1 MLQRSTPTGETP
13 HREGRSLTRTL
24 GPSSFGLVTKRAM
37 DIVVSALGLLLV
49 SPALAAIAFAIRI
62 DSPGPTIFTQ
72 LRVGQDRR
80 RVDSGPRKG
89 KERRIW
95 PAFGPEFKMYKF
107 RTMGQ
112 DAPKYAESP
121 VEREDARITRVG
133 RFLRRTSHDE
143 LPQLFNVLRGNMS
156 LVGPRPEMP
165 FIVERYEPIHRR
177 RLEVKP
183 GLTGLW
189 QLRGPRDR
197 LIHEAIEWDLH
208 YVDNWSLRL
217 DLTILFETLLF
228 VVRARNH

>member
-1 MLQRSTPTGETP
+1 MPESSTPTDITP
-13 HREGRSLTRTL
+13 HREGRLQARTRAR
-24 GPSSFGLVTKRAM
+24 SSVGLVIKRAT
-37 DIVVSALGLLLV
+37 DVVVSAFGLLLV
-49 SPALAAIAFAIRI
+49 SPLLAAIGLAIRI
-62 DSPGPTIFTQ
+62 DSPGPITFTQ
-72 LRVGQDRR
+72 LRVAQDRR
-80 RVDSGPRKG
+80 RANAGPPTG
-89 KERRIW
+89 GERRTR
-95 PAFGPEFKMYKF
+95 PAFGPTFKMYKF
-107 RTMGQ
+107 RTMRQ

-143 LPQLFNVLRGNMS
+143 LPQLLNVLRGDMS

-197 LIHEAIEWDLH
+197 LIHEAINWDLY

-217 DLTILFETLLF
+217 DLAILFETLLF